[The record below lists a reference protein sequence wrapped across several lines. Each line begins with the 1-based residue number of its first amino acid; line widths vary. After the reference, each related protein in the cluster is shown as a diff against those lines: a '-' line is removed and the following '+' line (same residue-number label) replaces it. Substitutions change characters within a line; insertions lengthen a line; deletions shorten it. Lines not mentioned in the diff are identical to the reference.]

1 MSTIS
6 RKFPPPWNLFSTI
19 WRDITNLSLHA
30 SVWNKWSNRR
40 VEPFAC
46 TPCVSR
52 FNFSIGGCVPPSS
65 SLPPRSNSDD
75 RLSSRGQF
83 NRFPHGFNRCHLVV
97 YSSWSAVSKLRDNP
111 VYLSPLSIS
120 PPNTEG
126 IPSFSDGSLES
137 ASTTRSIR
145 SLIHRFRSLS
155 GVEYITGGMRLYGL
169 RVVRASSYIEDRVD
183 R

>member
-1 MSTIS
+1 MVLIGATSLFIPAGRPFPNYETTLSTY
-6 RKFPPPWNLFSTI
+6 P
-19 WRDITNLSLHA
+19 LS
-30 SVWNKWSNRR
+30 
-40 VEPFAC
+40 
-46 TPCVSR
+46 
-52 FNFSIGGCVPPSS
+52 
-65 SLPPRSNSDD
+65 
-75 RLSSRGQF
+75 
-83 NRFPHGFNRCHLVV
+83 
-97 YSSWSAVSKLRDNP
+97 
-111 VYLSPLSIS
+111 LSIS